1 MFPKDDIFWRLVNEA
16 RKLRKAQLRH
26 RLGNWTTIT
35 VYLTG
40 YKWALLDER
49 SLQRRSA

>member
-16 RKLRKAQLRH
+16 RRLRKAQLRH
-26 RLGNWTTIT
+26 RLGNWTTIFL
-35 VYLTG
+35 YLTG